1 MTRPEVTS
9 VSPTTWWDMSEK
21 SAQDAAWSS
30 VRANAE
36 KAAQPNID
44 VQRRQHAPAS
54 PTPVKV
60 LMALSTSKTTS
71 IGMHAPFVYGGAV
84 MERREA
90 EIAKSIVASCDEWC
104 WYFKQ
109 KLRAAPSVE

>member
-36 KAAQPNID
+36 KAAQPNIE

-71 IGMHAPFVYGGAV
+71 IGMHAPFVYGGAASEDS
-84 MERREA
+84 ERADTTR
-90 EIAKSIVASCDEWC
+90 
-104 WYFKQ
+104 
-109 KLRAAPSVE
+109 SVNILHWTQTSTGAGRFGSNF